1 VDGAWDAEAI
11 SEEAVIGYAEFTAG
25 LEQAEDSVA
34 SGLTDLAD
42 GSSGDFSLGDDGAD
56 VVFRSIGVKR
66 DFRACRGRA
75 EDPASVGEGV
85 SVADRAWR
93 SR

>member
-42 GSSGDFSLGDDGAD
+42 GSSGDFSLGDDGVRIPTEAGR
-56 VVFRSIGVKR
+56 VFRREAGHP
-66 DFRACRGRA
+66 FRR
-75 EDPASVGEGV
+75 
-85 SVADRAWR
+85 
-93 SR
+93 